1 MTKTIRAAVM
11 VAPRKPIEVRELP
24 WPVLE
29 PGAAMLKTLYSE
41 VCGTDV
47 HLHHGKLAGV
57 PYPIVPGHVSI
68 GHLAEIRGTVTD
80 IEGKP
85 FREGDL
91 VTFLDVHETCGRCY
105 ECLVTKQT
113 TRCPS
118 RKVYGISYGTADGP
132 LGGWA
137 EHIWMKPGV
146 KLLRIPKGVDP
157 ISFIAGGCGL
167 VTAVHA
173 IERGD
178 VRLGSSVAVLG
189 AGPVG
194 QAAIA
199 LARLAGADP
208 VIAIGAPAARL
219 EFAKKMGASHVI
231 DLDVP
236 AEERAARVREITG
249 GHGVDVVIEAA
260 GDPRAVP
267 QALDLV
273 RDGGRVVIAG
283 QYTDGGDVAINPHR
297 QINKKHAE
305 IRGCWGCDYSHVHRA
320 LQVLARQGS
329 ALPWAESITAKFGIE
344 QANEALAA
352 VENRT
357 VIKALI
363 VPSAAHRCGLLASR
377 APRRFSL
384 CVSAARD
391 QRLHHTPGC
400 SRAPCR
406 QTGTPAAAIAR
417 AGRISMCRRTTTA
430 SSYSGRPRART
441 MRSRFSI

>member
-1 MTKTIRAAVM
+1 MAKTVRAAVM
-11 VAPRKPIEVRELP
+11 TAPRKPIEVRELP
-24 WPVLE
+24 WPTLE

-47 HLHHGKLAGV
+47 HLLHGKLAGV

-68 GHLAEIRGTVTD
+68 GHLAEIRGKVTD
-80 IEGKP
+80 INGDE
-85 FREGDL
+85 FHEGDL

-118 RKVYGISYGTADGP
+118 RRVYGISYGVADGP

-137 EHIWMKPGV
+137 DHIWMKPGV
-146 KLLRIPKGVDP
+146 KMLRIPKGLDAV
-157 ISFIAGGCGL
+157 SFIAGGCGL
-167 VTAVHA
+167 VTSVHA
-173 IERGD
+173 VERGE

-194 QAAIA
+194 QGAIA
-199 LARLAGADP
+199 LARLAGAYP
-208 VIAIGAPAARL
+208 VIAIGAPEQRL
-219 EFAKKMGASHVI
+219 EFAKKMGATHTIS
-231 DLDVP
+231 LDIP
-236 AEERAARVREITG
+236 AADRAALVREMTG

-273 RDGGRVVIAG
+273 RDGGKVVIAG
-283 QYTDGGDVAINPHR
+283 QYTDHGDISINPHL
-297 QINKKHAE
+297 QINKKHVE

-320 LQVLARQGS
+320 VQILAQQGN

-352 VENRT
+352 VESRA

-363 VPSAAHRCGLLASR
+363 VP
-377 APRRFSL
+377 
-384 CVSAARD
+384 
-391 QRLHHTPGC
+391 
-400 SRAPCR
+400 
-406 QTGTPAAAIAR
+406 
-417 AGRISMCRRTTTA
+417 
-430 SSYSGRPRART
+430 
-441 MRSRFSI
+441 

>member
-1 MTKTIRAAVM
+1 MAQPRTAKTIRAAVM
-11 VAPRKPIEVRELP
+11 TAPDAPLELRDLP
-24 WPVLE
+24 WPTLE
-29 PGAAMLKTLYSE
+29 PGAAVLRTLFSE

-47 HLHHGKLAGV
+47 HLHHGRLAGV

-68 GHLAEIRGTVTD
+68 GHLAEIRGTIADV
-80 IEGKP
+80 EGKP

-118 RKVYGISYGTADGP
+118 RKVYGITYGVADGP

-137 EHIWMKPGV
+137 DHIWMKPGV
-146 KLLRIPKGVDP
+146 KLLRIPTGVDAV
-157 ISFIAGGCGL
+157 SFIAGGCGL
-167 VTAVHA
+167 VSAVHA
-173 IERGD
+173 VERGD

-199 LARLAGADP
+199 LARLAGAHP
-208 VIAIGAPAARL
+208 VIGIGAPASRLAFAAR
-219 EFAKKMGASHVI
+219 MGATHTI
-231 DLDVP
+231 DLDVL
-236 AEERAARVREITG
+236 ADDRAALVREITG

-283 QYTDGGDVAINPHR
+283 QYTDGGDVSINPHR
-297 QINKKHAE
+297 QINRKHAE

-320 LQVLARQGS
+320 LQILAQQGR
-329 ALPWAESITAKFGIE
+329 ALPWAESITARFGLDE
-344 QANEALAA
+344 ANDALAA
-352 VENRT
+352 VENRN

-363 VPSAAHRCGLLASR
+363 VP
-377 APRRFSL
+377 
-384 CVSAARD
+384 
-391 QRLHHTPGC
+391 
-400 SRAPCR
+400 
-406 QTGTPAAAIAR
+406 
-417 AGRISMCRRTTTA
+417 
-430 SSYSGRPRART
+430 
-441 MRSRFSI
+441 

>member
-1 MTKTIRAAVM
+1 MT
-11 VAPRKPIEVRELP
+11 APRKPIEVRELP
-24 WPVLE
+24 WPALE
-29 PGAAMLKTLYSE
+29 AGAAMLQTLYSE

-68 GHLAEIRGTVTD
+68 GHLAEIRGTITD
-80 IEGKP
+80 IEGKA
-85 FREGDL
+85 FHEGDL

-118 RKVYGISYGTADGP
+118 RRVYGISYGASDGP

-146 KLLRIPKGVDP
+146 KLLRIPNGVDP

-167 VTAVHA
+167 VTSVHA

-199 LARLAGADP
+199 LSRLAGADP

-219 EFAKKMGASHVI
+219 DFAKKMGASHTI

-236 AEERAARVREITG
+236 PAERAARVREITG

-283 QYTDGGDVAINPHR
+283 QYTDGGDIAMNPHR
-297 QINKKHAE
+297 QINKKHVE
-305 IRGCWGCDYSHVHRA
+305 LRGCWGCDYSHVHRA
-320 LQVLARQGS
+320 LQVLVRQGS
-329 ALPWAESITAKFGIE
+329 ALPWAESITAQFGID

-363 VPSAAHRCGLLASR
+363 VPSTSH
-377 APRRFSL
+377 
-384 CVSAARD
+384 
-391 QRLHHTPGC
+391 
-400 SRAPCR
+400 
-406 QTGTPAAAIAR
+406 
-417 AGRISMCRRTTTA
+417 
-430 SSYSGRPRART
+430 
-441 MRSRFSI
+441 

>member
-1 MTKTIRAAVM
+1 MPQKIRAAVM
-11 VAPRKPIEVRELP
+11 VAPRQPIEVRELP
-24 WPVLE
+24 WPVLQ

-80 IEGKP
+80 IEGNA
-85 FREGDL
+85 FQEGDL

-118 RKVYGISYGTADGP
+118 RRVYGISYGVNDGP

-137 EHIWMKPGV
+137 DHIWMKPGV
-146 KLLRIPKGVDP
+146 KLLRIPQNVDP

-199 LARLAGADP
+199 LAALAGAHP
-208 VIAIGAPAARL
+208 VIAIGAPAPRL
-219 EFAKKMGASHVI
+219 EFAKRMGASHTI
-231 DLDVP
+231 DLSVQPED
-236 AEERAARVREITG
+236 RAAQVRAITG

-283 QYTDGGDVAINPHR
+283 QYTDHGDISINPHR
-297 QINKKHAE
+297 QINKKHVE

-320 LQVLARQGS
+320 VQILANQGL
-329 ALPWAESITAKFGIE
+329 ALPWADSITAKFGID

-363 VPSAAHRCGLLASR
+363 VP
-377 APRRFSL
+377 
-384 CVSAARD
+384 
-391 QRLHHTPGC
+391 
-400 SRAPCR
+400 
-406 QTGTPAAAIAR
+406 
-417 AGRISMCRRTTTA
+417 
-430 SSYSGRPRART
+430 
-441 MRSRFSI
+441 